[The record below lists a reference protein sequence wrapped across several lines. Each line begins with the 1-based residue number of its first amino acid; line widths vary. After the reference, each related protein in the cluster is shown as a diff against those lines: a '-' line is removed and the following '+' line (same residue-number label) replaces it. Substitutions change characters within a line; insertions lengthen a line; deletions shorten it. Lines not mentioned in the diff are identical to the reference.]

1 MNTAV
6 ITAKRICMMYCRN
19 AVRLPIGMSPRSTSP
34 APNHRIATVDRFMIP
49 RRAGNARAKIR
60 FTRSDVAVRSAF
72 TTSKRARSD
81 RTRMNARTTRTPV
94 ICSRSTCVIRSI
106 FTWTWRK
113 SGTAFQSNTPI
124 TAPMSGTI
132 TTMSQDS
139 VASSRRAMMIPP
151 IARIGALT
159 RMVSAICRK
168 SCTCW
173 TSFVLRVMSDAVPKR
188 FISRAEKLCTR
199 SKTAPRTS
207 RPTPID
213 VCEAKYTATTAKR
226 PSSSVIP
233 SMTAPVRQM

>member
-1 MNTAV
+1 M
-6 ITAKRICMMYCRN
+6 
-19 AVRLPIGMSPRSTSP
+19 
-34 APNHRIATVDRFMIP
+34 IA
-49 RRAGNARAKIR
+49 RREGKARAKMR
-60 FTRSDVAVRSAF
+60 LTRSEVAVRSAF
-72 TTSKRARSD
+72 AVSNRARSD

-106 FTWTWRK
+106 FTWTCRK
-113 SGTAFQSNTPI
+113 SGTAIHINTPM
-124 TAPMSGTI
+124 TAAMSGTI
-132 TTMSQDS
+132 TTMSHDR
-139 VASSRRAMMIPP
+139 VASSRRAMMMPP

-159 RMVSAICRK
+159 RIVSAICRK

-213 VCEAKYTATTAKR
+213 VCEAKYTATMAKR
-226 PSSSVIP
+226 PRSSVIP